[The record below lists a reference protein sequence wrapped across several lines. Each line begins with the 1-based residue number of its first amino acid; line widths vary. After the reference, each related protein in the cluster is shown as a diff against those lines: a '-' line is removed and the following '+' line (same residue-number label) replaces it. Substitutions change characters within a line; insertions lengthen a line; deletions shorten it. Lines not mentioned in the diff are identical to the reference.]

1 LKRFYPYIGGALGV
15 ALVIWLAGNCST
27 GGQDAVCDRPSA
39 GSLAA
44 NRLDEAGAAAAF
56 TILYPC
62 DLPAA
67 EELTDATLTGEPGK
81 QIAELRFDGPFD
93 VSVRQ
98 AQFAPLQ
105 QADPTGASRIS
116 IDLFPNVRATLIER
130 NDGTNKALY
139 HFIWERNGIFY
150 EVQASGPP
158 LQRDAIRAIAT
169 SLQ

>member
-1 LKRFYPYIGGALGV
+1 MKRFYPYIGGVLSV
-15 ALVIWLAGNCST
+15 ALMIWLASNCSS
-27 GGQDAVCDRPSA
+27 GGQTGDCDRPGA

-44 NRLDEAGAAAAF
+44 NRLDEAGDAAAF
-56 TILYPC
+56 PILYPC

-67 EELTDATLTGEPGK
+67 EELTDATVTGTPGK
-81 QIAELRFDGPFD
+81 QIVELRFDGPFD

-98 AQFAPLQ
+98 AQFAPIQ

-158 LQRDAIRAIAT
+158 LQRDAVRRIAT